1 VSAAFIPPIA
11 ALQEPSL
18 APSMQINGLQGLG
31 AAGVGASSV
40 GASVGASAPSFGGMV
55 TDGLQQVSAQ
65 LQASQAD
72 LQTLATGNV
81 ENLHQVMLRL
91 EESRMSFQ
99 LMLQVRNR
107 LLESYQDLMRMQV

>member
-1 VSAAFIPPIA
+1 
-11 ALQEPSL
+11 
-18 APSMQINGLQGLG
+18 MQIGGVNAMNGISGLQGMG
-31 AAGVGASSV
+31 GAS
-40 GASVGASAPSFGGMV
+40 SVGASAPSFSGMV
-55 TDGLQQVSAQ
+55 TNGLQQVSAQ

>member
-1 VSAAFIPPIA
+1 MSAPFIAPIA
-11 ALQEPSL
+11 AVQEPSL
-18 APSMQINGLQGLG
+18 APTQAIAGAGGGLG
-31 AAGVGASSV
+31 MPAASLGA
-40 GASVGASAPSFGGMV
+40 GAASATSFGGMV
-55 TDGLQQVSAQ
+55 SSGLQQVSAQ

-72 LQTLATGNV
+72 LQTLASGNV